1 MNNETVIEK
10 KRHWSLT
17 VFLIL
22 VLFINSIEVI
32 RYSAEFC
39 TACVIDCSFNLIA
52 YVAIL
57 RWKKWGF
64 WLLAVMSFVT
74 FVFNLYNGADII
86 IAFSG
91 FMPVAVLYGILH
103 IGGDKMGWKQLD

>member
-86 IAFSG
+86 IAFRG